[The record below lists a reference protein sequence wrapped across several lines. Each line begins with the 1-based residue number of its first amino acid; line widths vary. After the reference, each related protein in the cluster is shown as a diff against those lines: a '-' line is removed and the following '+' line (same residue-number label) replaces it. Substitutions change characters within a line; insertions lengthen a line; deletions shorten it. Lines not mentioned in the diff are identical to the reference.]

1 MPHDGGV
8 AAPEHRKSLITRL
21 IWREPDPHRPL
32 DHDYVQRKWVR
43 LYRPGPWRVAVM
55 VPTALLLVL
64 AMTVVVT
71 AALATPGHMLV
82 RVTGLAVAAL
92 VAAVIGLFLSRV
104 LTAGVYVNDE
114 ALRMLSLRGTRVV
127 PWSGVVDVRRVPG
140 PLPMLGLPI
149 RSANAEQVVLVLT
162 DGDDLAT
169 PVTSV
174 SADFLG
180 RAEAFD
186 IAAMALERW
195 WAAGRT

>member
-92 VAAVIGLFLSRV
+92 VAAAIGLFLSRV